1 MKDNFNSLLSIA
13 TFIENNKELLNNI
26 SELLDKNETNSNNL
40 YENLEK
46 MTLKISELSD
56 NIEHKNFFGFINNE
70 ENYPIIWDSSSN
82 SNILCNLV
90 NPLENIKK
98 YLLNITNN
106 HILNIKE
113 SYIENSS
120 NNNLN
125 PSIIFPIFSDNDNN
139 NIKFFIFVHS
149 WINKSELIN
158 TEIYNK
164 LILNDILKTD
174 NVTNLTRES
183 IRNNLPIEDKLNVI
197 IVLSNP
203 CNYRKRVKL
212 AKEFIERMKFEK
224 YVELYIVELAYDCNP
239 QYYITE
245 HNNPHHLQLKTKT
258 PLWHKENMINLGVLN
273 LLPKDWK
280 AFAWIDADV
289 EFENESWA
297 LDTLKILN
305 GNKNIIQLFSH
316 AVDMSN
322 QRTAMEIVTSAG
334 YKYEKKE
341 IHIPYKCINYW
352 HPGYA
357 WACTRDVFESMKGLW
372 QYNILGGGDMVMC
385 KNAIHFSLDNEMYSY
400 SNDYKKYIYNFQKSS
415 NYLNFGYCPG
425 VIRHNYHGSKI
436 NRKYMERADITFK
449 HKYSPSK
456 HITFDNI
463 GILIPTSEF
472 SDEFKKDIYTYFEQR
487 NEDE

>member
-174 NVTNLTRES
+174 NVTNLTQGIFKS
-183 IRNNLPIEDKLNVI
+183 
-197 IVLSNP
+197 
-203 CNYRKRVKL
+203 
-212 AKEFIERMKFEK
+212 
-224 YVELYIVELAYDCNP
+224 
-239 QYYITE
+239 
-245 HNNPHHLQLKTKT
+245 
-258 PLWHKENMINLGVLN
+258 
-273 LLPKDWK
+273 
-280 AFAWIDADV
+280 
-289 EFENESWA
+289 
-297 LDTLKILN
+297 KI
-305 GNKNIIQLFSH
+305 
-316 AVDMSN
+316 
-322 QRTAMEIVTSAG
+322 
-334 YKYEKKE
+334 
-341 IHIPYKCINYW
+341 P
-352 HPGYA
+352 
-357 WACTRDVFESMKGLW
+357 CTRS
-372 QYNILGGGDMVMC
+372 
-385 KNAIHFSLDNEMYSY
+385 
-400 SNDYKKYIYNFQKSS
+400 
-415 NYLNFGYCPG
+415 
-425 VIRHNYHGSKI
+425 R
-436 NRKYMERADITFK
+436 
-449 HKYSPSK
+449 
-456 HITFDNI
+456 
-463 GILIPTSEF
+463 
-472 SDEFKKDIYTYFEQR
+472 
-487 NEDE
+487 

>member
-289 EFENESWA
+289 EF
-297 LDTLKILN
+297 
-305 GNKNIIQLFSH
+305 
-316 AVDMSN
+316 
-322 QRTAMEIVTSAG
+322 
-334 YKYEKKE
+334 
-341 IHIPYKCINYW
+341 
-352 HPGYA
+352 
-357 WACTRDVFESMKGLW
+357 
-372 QYNILGGGDMVMC
+372 
-385 KNAIHFSLDNEMYSY
+385 
-400 SNDYKKYIYNFQKSS
+400 
-415 NYLNFGYCPG
+415 
-425 VIRHNYHGSKI
+425 
-436 NRKYMERADITFK
+436 
-449 HKYSPSK
+449 
-456 HITFDNI
+456 
-463 GILIPTSEF
+463 
-472 SDEFKKDIYTYFEQR
+472 
-487 NEDE
+487 